1 MNKNRLLF
9 IWTNYYILEEMLD
22 INITLRSRAK
32 KLA

>member
-9 IWTNYYILEEMLD
+9 IWTNYYILGEMLN